1 MKMQNDKLL
10 TCPFCGGVAEVDKI
24 LDVDYRWLVR
34 CQRCFCKTT
43 TFATEKSAVITW
55 NTRKPMER
63 IVEKL
68 EERRKLHNEL
78 SKSNKLTDEERLIQT
93 RFDGCFTK
101 SIAIVRNGGKE

>member
-1 MKMQNDKLL
+1 
-10 TCPFCGGVAEVDKI
+10 
-24 LDVDYRWLVR
+24 
-34 CQRCFCKTT
+34 
-43 TFATEKSAVITW
+43 
-55 NTRKPMER
+55 MER